1 MNPTPCHGYNAN
13 IANNTI
19 RFILEDLM
27 ANSQPDAPK
36 KFRLS
41 QNHHMTIPWNA
52 FISQERV
59 PAKNA
64 PLRER
69 ASVIGRV
76 GIIMLSCGTGAWRV
90 RDAMNTI
97 ARVLGVTCS
106 ADIGLTSIQFTCFAD
121 DDSYSQILSLPNT
134 GVNTDKLNI
143 MEGFVANFANDF
155 STTTI
160 RTIHNQIDKIQQKPA
175 QYTPVISGLAAAL
188 ACSGFI
194 FLLGGG
200 IPEMVCSFIG
210 AGIGNFTRSV
220 MGKHRMTTFASI
232 AISVAIAGIAYMIS
246 FKLFE
251 ANFQVLAQHE
261 AGYIGAM
268 LFVIPGF
275 PFITSILD
283 LSKLDMRSGLERLTY
298 AIMITLIASLV
309 GWLVALLFHFQPEN
323 FLPLGLS
330 PIILMLLRLPA
341 SFCGVFGFSIMFNS
355 TVRMATVAGCIGAVA
370 NTLRLE
376 LVDLTTLPPAAAA
389 FLAALLAGLIASVV
403 NRFNGYPRISLT
415 VPSIVIMVPGLYIYR
430 AVYSIGINQ
439 ISVGALWLTKA
450 ALIIMFLPL
459 GLFVARALLDRE
471 WRHFD

>member
-1 MNPTPCHGYNAN
+1 
-13 IANNTI
+13 
-19 RFILEDLM
+19 M